1 MDAGAIDDLEGK
13 PLCRVTLCPHMSTN
27 PELLAAYL
35 EGDNTIVPPVQKK
48 LCGYIPKT
56 RATEE
61 LECKQ
66 KIDVFSIALLATI
79 YLLTYLK

>member
-13 PLCRVTLCPHMSTN
+13 PLSPHSSTN

-35 EGDNTIVPPVQKK
+35 EGDTPVSLQYRRR
-48 LCGYIPKT
+48 LGCGGCILKT

-61 LECKQ
+61 LEYKQ

-79 YLLTYLK
+79 YLLTHLK